1 MSIGIMSG
9 ILDGLIHS
17 SGILATFGISA
28 ATAATIAAGATV
40 AGAAASAY
48 GAHQAGKA
56 AKKGGG
62 GVPQPTDIF
71 AQTGS
76 GTNLL
81 ESQASGL
88 QNYFQTQ
95 GPGLAA
101 LSRSAMKSL
110 SPEQSQLTAMGLWQ
124 AKEAQQQSELF
135 GDTAKRAMSRYG
147 SRVGSYSP
155 TLSGISG
162 YTEVTTPEEQAKALY
177 DTQMAQTMAQEAF
190 ARRGILSSEEQRAAQ
205 QRAREASS
213 ASGRIGGNAGIAAE
227 IMNREAAMAG
237 RRGEASQLGQ
247 VAYGQGIGA
256 LQQRLATQQARYQQL
271 GSERDREIS
280 RLQNLFTQGLAA
292 GQLNLQERQLGFG
305 QMMDIEQQKAR
316 VAEQARAATLGAFG
330 MANTFY
336 TTPGL
341 SMLNLPISLAQQTA
355 GQQTQ
360 AGIANYQINA
370 ANQQA
375 NAQMWGGIG
384 SSLMGGGLSALGSY
398 GSGAGAGA
406 GAGAGSTYTQS
417 GSSPWGKVNY
427 SYV

>member
-1 MSIGIMSG
+1 MAWVAIG
-9 ILDGLIHS
+9 
-17 SGILATFGISA
+17 T
-28 ATAATIAAGATV
+28 TV
-40 AGAAASAY
+40 AGAAVSAY
-48 GAHQAGKA
+48 GANKA
-56 AKKGGG
+56 AKKGSGGG
-62 GVPQPTDIF
+62 GVPQPIDIF
-71 AQTGS
+71 AQTGG

-81 ESQASGL
+81 QSQASGL

-124 AKEAQQQSELF
+124 AKEAQQQSDLF
-135 GDTAKRAMSRYG
+135 GDTAKRAMGRYG

-162 YTEVTTPEEQAKALY
+162 YTEVTTPAEQAQALY

-190 ARRGILSSEEQRAAQ
+190 ARRGVLSPEEQRAAQ
-205 QRAREASS
+205 QQAREVSS

-247 VAYGQGIGA
+247 VAYGQEIGA
-256 LQQRLATQQARYQQL
+256 RQQRLATQQARYQQL
-271 GSERDREIS
+271 GSEQDREIA
-280 RLQNLFTQGLAA
+280 RLQNLFTQGLSA
-292 GQLNLQERQLGFG
+292 GQLNLQERQLGFN
-305 QMMDIEQQKAR
+305 QMMEIEQQKAR
-316 VAEQARAATLGAFG
+316 IAEQARASTLGAFG

-375 NAQMWGGIG
+375 NAQMWGSIG
-384 SSLMGGGLSALGSY
+384 SSLMGAGMNAYGGGGGS
-398 GSGAGAGA
+398 
-406 GAGAGSTYTQS
+406 GAGSTYTQS